1 MAVSTLVEVLGDKFA
16 KYMEAFK
23 PFLIVGLRNVAEYQ
37 VRKISMIARLTKND
51 FKRWLVLFWVLV

>member
-37 VRKISMIARLTKND
+37 VRKISKIGRLTK
-51 FKRWLVLFWVLV
+51 KT

>member
-37 VRKISMIARLTKND
+37 VSCLFVILITARMSLLKPN
-51 FKRWLVLFWVLV
+51 KCVW

>member
-37 VRKISMIARLTKND
+37 VRKIRIIARLTKKTLN
-51 FKRWLVLFWVLV
+51 VG